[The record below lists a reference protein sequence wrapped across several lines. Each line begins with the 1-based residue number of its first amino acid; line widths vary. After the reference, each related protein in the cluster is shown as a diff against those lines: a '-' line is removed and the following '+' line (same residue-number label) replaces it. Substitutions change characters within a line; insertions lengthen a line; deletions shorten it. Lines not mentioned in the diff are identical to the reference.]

1 VSQWLQDKEMKRLLT
16 IAAISLSLVLFH
28 IPNAGAI
35 FGIGQCSKVSK
46 SIKPIESRV
55 QSGITYINGL
65 WLARPSVDSA
75 QGVKLYEKYLKVE
88 SDLKKIRSL
97 ALSKPKCF
105 SPGAL
110 ALVNDVQYWSLN
122 HYLYLGSVDRRYYV
136 MSYKNYI
143 PLTFK

>member
-1 VSQWLQDKEMKRLLT
+1 MKRLLI
-16 IAAISLSLVLFH
+16 IAGLSLSLVSFH
-28 IPNAGAI
+28 TPSASAI
-35 FGIGQCSKVSK
+35 FGIGDCSRVSK

-55 QSGITYINGL
+55 LSGLTYINGL
-65 WLARPSVDSA
+65 WIARPSVDSA
-75 QGVKLYEKYLKVE
+75 QGVKLYERYLKVE

-105 SPGAL
+105 STGEFAR
-110 ALVNDVQYWSLN
+110 VNDVQYWSSN
-122 HYLYLGSVDRRYYV
+122 YYLYLGSLDRRYYV